1 MACNCLLTCYFRVTF
16 LSYLALEFWIPDHP
30 RYADVSLFPDNW
42 IAWHYCQTVNSHYF
56 TERISSI
63 YFYRIS
69 NHMISA
75 IRRSSMFQNPLKP
88 RIYVMA
94 INASRS
100 LRLTDHLLFPVSVQ
114 LVSVHLY
121 VYVFFS

>member
-1 MACNCLLTCYFRVTF
+1 
-16 LSYLALEFWIPDHP
+16 
-30 RYADVSLFPDNW
+30 
-42 IAWHYCQTVNSHYF
+42 
-56 TERISSI
+56 
-63 YFYRIS
+63 
-69 NHMISA
+69 
-75 IRRSSMFQNPLKP
+75 MFQNPLKP